1 MKRKTVCYL
10 IKIDRVS
17 AVTDGE
23 HNDKSIGSSV
33 YRISRYYCDNLQ
45 FCTYLHNNG

>member
-1 MKRKTVCYL
+1 MKYWILTDEEENSVLSDK
-10 IKIDRVS
+10 DRVS

-33 YRISRYYCDNLQ
+33 YRISRYSV
-45 FCTYLHNNG
+45 LHLLG